1 VLSRFINLDNTNY
14 LEPGSIDGV
23 NLFAYCGN
31 NPIKHID
38 GSGTSFWDVLKNVGK
53 VIGGTA
59 VAFVGTT
66 IAVASLAVSKV
77 PGSGFITELGVSL
90 AMYGGFVVGSVFD
103 SQIQK
108 DMNDIG
114 WNPFNSDESLVISSS
129 KVSFYKGQAVIRGN
143 FPGCASFGVMF
154 VDKGNWVNADTIKH
168 EYGHFIQLGILGL
181 PKFTLGI
188 AIPSLIGTQT
198 YKGHYESQLWERTA
212 DWFGGA
218 NNGPYNKNSLG
229 WSILYFLGLLLL

>member
-1 VLSRFINLDNTNY
+1 
-14 LEPGSIDGV
+14 
-23 NLFAYCGN
+23 
-31 NPIKHID
+31 
-38 GSGTSFWDVLKNVGK
+38 
-53 VIGGTA
+53 
-59 VAFVGTT
+59 
-66 IAVASLAVSKV
+66 
-77 PGSGFITELGVSL
+77 
-90 AMYGGFVVGSVFD
+90 
-103 SQIQK
+103 
-108 DMNDIG
+108 
-114 WNPFNSDESLVISSS
+114 
-129 KVSFYKGQAVIRGN
+129 
-143 FPGCASFGVMF
+143 MF